1 MKLIAL
7 VLGAIVT
14 GQARQIQVTRPNLD
28 AKLRLH
34 LRVAQVTSD
43 LGKGL
48 AQLLAALGLDV
59 LQQVVNCFQ
68 ILRRDADFRPLRR
81 LSGRLRPADEPLHD
95 RLITLQCLRCAPEQ
109 SWIEDQQLYDFAREA
124 VVSLG
129 VLLSAWRP
137 RQHLVA
143 ELP

>member
-1 MKLIAL
+1 M
-7 VLGAIVT
+7 
-14 GQARQIQVTRPNLD
+14 R
-28 AKLRLH
+28 

-43 LGKGL
+43 LCQSL

-68 ILRRDADFRPLRR
+68 ILRRDADFRPLHR
-81 LSGRLRPADEPLHD
+81 LGGRLRPADQRLHD
-95 RLITLQCLRCAPEQ
+95 RLITLQCLRRAPEQ
-109 SWIEDQQLYDFAREA
+109 SGIEDQQLYDFAREA

-129 VLLSAWRP
+129 VLLATWRL